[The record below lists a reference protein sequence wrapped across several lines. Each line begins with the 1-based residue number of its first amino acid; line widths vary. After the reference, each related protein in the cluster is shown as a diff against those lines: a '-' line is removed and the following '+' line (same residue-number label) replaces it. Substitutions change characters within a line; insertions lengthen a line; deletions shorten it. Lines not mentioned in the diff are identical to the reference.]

1 MQAHRK
7 DFSVPEF
14 NGQFDKL
21 TDRTETRSLSL
32 PKGAQRMR
40 GPFFAFNILGFP
52 AFAENDGRW
61 FLSPE
66 GAKCDSPG

>member
-32 PKGAQRMR
+32 PKGGQRMR
-40 GPFFAFNILGFP
+40 SSIFGI
-52 AFAENDGRW
+52 
-61 FLSPE
+61 
-66 GAKCDSPG
+66 